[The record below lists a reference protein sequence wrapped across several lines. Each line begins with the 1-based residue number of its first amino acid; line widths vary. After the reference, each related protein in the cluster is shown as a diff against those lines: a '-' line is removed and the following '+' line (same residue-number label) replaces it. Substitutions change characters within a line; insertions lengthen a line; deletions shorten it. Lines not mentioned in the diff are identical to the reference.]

1 MFRRNLNLSTEK
13 KKSTDAFIA
22 MLSTREHF
30 QLSDFSVNF
39 PTLKQT
45 VIFLFINEIIGKYY
59 GMSWKLNMRWLSKP
73 KTLVFDY
80 VETTV

>member
-1 MFRRNLNLSTEK
+1 MAIVQNVKTLAALQLQNSMFRRNLNLSTEK

-45 VIFLFINEIIGKYY
+45 VIFLFINEIIG
-59 GMSWKLNMRWLSKP
+59 SI
-73 KTLVFDY
+73 
-80 VETTV
+80 TVCPGS